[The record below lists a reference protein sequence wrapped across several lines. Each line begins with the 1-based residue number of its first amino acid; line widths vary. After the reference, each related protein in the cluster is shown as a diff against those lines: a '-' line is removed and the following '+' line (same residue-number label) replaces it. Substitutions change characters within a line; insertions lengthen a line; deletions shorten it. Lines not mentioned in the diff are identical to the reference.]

1 MQTATSLSR
10 TALDRRPAL
19 ALDPDAAPPLAAL
32 EQIQRRV
39 LWLATRMIHEANSV
53 RPNHDGTKVGG
64 HQASSASMVTIM
76 TALYFHFLREG
87 DRVSVKPHA
96 SPVLHAINYLLGQ
109 LPQPYLTSLRAFG
122 GLQAYPS
129 RTKDPDPVDFSTG
142 SVGLGAVAPTFA
154 ALAHHYARSHFE
166 GVGPR
171 RFVSLI
177 GDAELDE
184 GNIWEAILDPAL
196 EGIENVLWIVDL
208 NRQSLDRVV
217 PGVRAANLKQLFA
230 TANWQVLEAKYG
242 RRLQSLMA
250 QPHGHLLRQRIDEMS
265 NEEYQ
270 TLIRLPG
277 AQIRPRLIQLH
288 GAPNADLAA
297 LLALIED
304 AGLPNVLSNLG
315 GHDFEELF
323 TMLAQAEREPARP
336 TVLFAYT
343 IKGWG
348 LPIAG
353 HPLNHSMLLSD
364 PQVEALRQ
372 SFGIAPEAIWD
383 AFAPDT
389 PEGRVC
395 AAAANRLYPASQQPP
410 ALLAHSAIPEQVGLA
425 STGTS
430 STQEAFGR
438 VLVRLAD
445 LPELRQRL
453 VTTAPDVSIST
464 NLAGWIN
471 KTGVFAALEAPEYE
485 GEGQMLMRWRRGPSG
500 QHIELGISEMNLFML
515 LGMFGLSAE
524 INGQQLIPIGT
535 VYDPF
540 VCRGLDALIYGLYS
554 GAKFIFAGTPSGI
567 TLSPEGGA
575 HQSTITASIGLE
587 LPNLHAY
594 EPCFAQEVEWIML
607 EALRAC
613 CDRLQGR
620 STYLRLSTRP
630 IDQTLLTPIQERIG
644 TAALRRQVI
653 DGGYRLIEGRAA
665 TDRDAPVI
673 QIAVSG
679 ALVPEAVAAARYL
692 QREGVAANVLNLTSP
707 RRLYERWQTAR
718 RADQRGT
725 ALDWLIAPEERHAP
739 IITVQD
745 AASHALAWLGSV
757 HGAPV
762 AALGVDRFG
771 QSGARND
778 LYRDAGVDSES
789 IIDAAFAQV
798 DQLI

>member
-1 MQTATSLSR
+1 MQTATSISHAA
-10 TALDRRPAL
+10 TDSAALPL
-19 ALDPDAAPPLAAL
+19 ELTAAPPLAAL

-39 LWLATRMIHEANSV
+39 LWLATRIIHEANSV
-53 RPNHDGTKVGG
+53 RPNSDGTKVGG

-87 DRVSVKPHA
+87 DRVAVKPHA

-109 LPQPYLTSLRAFG
+109 LPQSYLTTLRAFG

-129 RTKDPDPVDFSTG
+129 RTKDPDPIDFSTG

-154 ALAHHYARSHFE
+154 ALAHQYAGAHFDA
-166 GVGPR
+166 VAPR

-184 GNIWEAILDPAL
+184 GSIWEAILDTAL
-196 EGIENVLWIVDL
+196 DGIENVLWIVDL

-217 PGVRAANLKQLFA
+217 PGVRVAQLKQLFA

-242 RRLQSLMA
+242 RTLQSLMA
-250 QPHGHLLRQRIDEMS
+250 QPHGELLRRRIDEMG

-270 TLIRLPG
+270 TLLRLPG

-297 LLALIED
+297 LIAGIDD
-304 AGLPNVLSNLG
+304 AQLPSVVANLG
-315 GHDFEELF
+315 GHDFEELLAV
-323 TMLAQAEREPARP
+323 LAQAEREPKRP

-353 HPLNHSMLLSD
+353 HPLNHSMLLND
-364 PQVEALRQ
+364 AQIETLRQ
-372 SFGIAPEAIWD
+372 SLRIAPEAIWD
-383 AFAPDT
+383 AFAPET
-389 PEGRVC
+389 PEGRLC
-395 AAAANRLYPASQQPP
+395 AAAAKRLYPTLEHPP
-410 ALLAHSAIPEQVGLA
+410 ALLAPAAVPDQLGLP
-425 STGTS
+425 STGTA

-445 LPELRQRL
+445 LPELRRRL
-453 VTTAPDVSIST
+453 VTTAPDVAIST

-471 KTGVFAALEAPEYE
+471 KTGVFSVFEAPEYE

-575 HQSTITASIGLE
+575 HQSTITASIGME

-594 EPCFAQEVEWIML
+594 EPCFSCEVEWIML
-607 EALRAC
+607 EALREC
-613 CDRLQGR
+613 CDRLHGR

-630 IDQTLLTPIQERIG
+630 IEQSLITPVQERIG
-644 TAALRRQVI
+644 MAALRRQVI

-665 TDRDAPVI
+665 TDADAPIV

-692 QREGVAANVLNLTSP
+692 QREGIAANVLNLTSP
-707 RRLYERWQTAR
+707 RRLYERWQSAR
-718 RADQRGT
+718 QAEIGSA
-725 ALDWLIAPEERHAP
+725 ALDWLILPQERHAP
-739 IITVQD
+739 IITVHD

-762 AALGVDRFG
+762 AGLGVDRFG

-778 LYRDAGVDSES
+778 LYRYAGIDTES
-789 IIDAAFAQV
+789 IIEAAFALA
-798 DQLI
+798 DEM

>member
-1 MQTATSLSR
+1 MQTAPSVPRAVLNHHSARSLD
-10 TALDRRPAL
+10 LN
-19 ALDPDAAPPLAAL
+19 AAPPIEAL
-32 EQIQRRV
+32 EHIQRRV
-39 LWLATRMIHEANSV
+39 LWLATRIIHEANSV

-76 TALYFHFLREG
+76 TALYFHFLRDG

-109 LPQPYLTSLRAFG
+109 LPQSYLTTLRAFG

-129 RTKDPDPVDFSTG
+129 RTKDPDPIDFSTG

-154 ALAHHYARSHFE
+154 ALAHHYAHAHFE
-166 GVGPR
+166 GVAPR

-184 GNIWEAILDPAL
+184 GNIWEAIIDSALD
-196 EGIENVLWIVDL
+196 GIENVLWIVDL

-217 PGVRAANLKQLFA
+217 PGVRVAKLKQLFA

-242 RRLQSLMA
+242 RTLQSLMA
-250 QPHGHLLRQRIDEMS
+250 QPHGHLLRQRIDEMG

-277 AQIRPRLIQLH
+277 AQIRPRLAQLH
-288 GAPNADLAA
+288 GGANADLAA
-297 LLALIED
+297 LLATID
-304 AGLPNVLSNLG
+304 DTKLPSLLANLG
-315 GHDFEELF
+315 GHDFEELL
-323 TMLAQAEREPARP
+323 TVLEQAECDPKRP

-353 HPLNHSMLLSD
+353 HPLNHSMLLND
-364 PQVEALRQ
+364 AQIETLRQ
-372 SFGIAPEAIWD
+372 TLGIAPEAIWD
-383 AFAPDT
+383 AFEPDT
-389 PEGRVC
+389 PEGRLC
-395 AAAANRLYPASQQPP
+395 AAAANRLYPPPKHQP
-410 ALLAHSAIPEQVGLA
+410 ALLAPTAIPEQVGLPG
-425 STGTS
+425 TGTA

-453 VTTAPDVSIST
+453 VTTAPDVAIST

-471 KTGVFAALEAPEYE
+471 KTGVFSSLEAPEYE

-524 INGQQLIPIGT
+524 ITGQHLIPIGT

-575 HQSTITASIGLE
+575 HQSTITASIGME

-594 EPCFAQEVEWIML
+594 EPCFSCEVEWIML
-607 EALRAC
+607 EALREC
-613 CDRLQGR
+613 CDRLHGR

-630 IDQTLLTPIQERIG
+630 IEQALITSVQERIG
-644 TAALRRQVI
+644 TAALRRQVL

-665 TDRDAPVI
+665 TDGEAPVV

-679 ALVPEAVAAARYL
+679 ALVPEAVVAARYL
-692 QREGVAANVLNLTSP
+692 QREGIAANVLNLTSP
-707 RRLYERWQTAR
+707 RRLYECWQAAR
-718 RADQRGT
+718 RADT
-725 ALDWLIAPEERHAP
+725 SSAALDWLILPGERQAP
-739 IITVQD
+739 IVTVHD
-745 AASHALAWLGSV
+745 ASSHALAWLGSV

-762 AALGVDRFG
+762 SALGVDRFG

-778 LYRDAGVDSES
+778 LYRYAGIDSES
-789 IIDAAFAQV
+789 IVEAAFALA
-798 DQLI
+798 DEL